1 MTQSIDLNAD
11 MGESFGPWVM
21 GNDSALLDIVSSAN
35 IACGFHAGDADT
47 MAQTMALAMQKDV
60 GIGAHPEF
68 ADLQGFGRRRIQ
80 LSDRELANLV
90 TYQLGAAQ
98 AMATRAGGHVRHL
111 KLHGALSNMASEDA
125 HMARVC
131 YQAALDIDPDLII
144 MVLSGT
150 VMEQVAQDLG
160 CRYAGEIFADRAY
173 NDDATLVTRGTPGA
187 MITDPEFA
195 AQRILNM
202 LDKGGIIAN
211 SGHVIPCRIDT
222 ICLHG
227 DGPSA
232 VPMARDLRAALER
245 SGYNIEKF

>member
-11 MGESFGPWVM
+11 MGESFGPWTM
-21 GNDSALLDIVSSAN
+21 GNDAELLNIVSSAN

-47 MAQTMALAMQKDV
+47 MATTMALAVENDV
-60 GIGAHPEF
+60 GIGAHPGF

-80 LSDRELANLV
+80 LSNRELANLV

-111 KLHGALSNMASEDA
+111 KLHGALSNMASENA
-125 HMARVC
+125 EMARVC
-131 YQAALDIDPDLII
+131 YSAALDIDPDLII

-150 VMEQVAQDLG
+150 AMEQVAQDLG
-160 CRYAGEIFADRAY
+160 CRYAGEIFADRGY
-173 NDDATLVTRGTPGA
+173 NDDATLVARGTPGA
-187 MITDPEFA
+187 MITDPDVA
-195 AQRILNM
+195 AQRILHM
-202 LDKGGIIAN
+202 LDAGGIISTN
-211 SGHVIPCRIDT
+211 GHVIPCRIDT

-245 SGYNIEKF
+245 GGYAIEKF